1 MSFRAHFRK
10 SQKDNFF
17 RKTVREACLFD
28 TFLGISTR
36 QDNILLFCMTFFLR
50 AIRAALLSVVVLTS
64 SFAIVFAMK
73 TGKMPTVSSSRAVLS
88 RVIPALDDSCRF
100 PLSYRAGTLD
110 PSFHF
115 SETELLSAIHEAEAL
130 WETGLD
136 RDLFVER
143 ADADAIP
150 FNLVFDD
157 RQAQTDS
164 LKEASSD
171 IESQKSAYEALRAD
185 YESSRKEFDRK
196 QSAYD
201 TRVTQ
206 YEQKLREYERR
217 VAKYN
222 DRFQSYEQL
231 VAQWNAQGGAP
242 PDEYDEL
249 EDERKSLKK
258 ESSMIGEE
266 RNSLNN
272 EKASLEKDF
281 GVLNALSGQV
291 NTTAGSLNRMAS
303 ALNLTVDSYNQV
315 YGMREEFTTGLY
327 TKDASGA
334 RIDVFQ
340 FYNHADLVLILAHE
354 MGHALGI
361 GHATESESI
370 MYPSVG
376 EQKPVLTEED
386 RRLFNSVC
394 PKK

>member
-1 MSFRAHFRK
+1 
-10 SQKDNFF
+10 
-17 RKTVREACLFD
+17 
-28 TFLGISTR
+28 
-36 QDNILLFCMTFFLR
+36 MTFFLR
-50 AIRAALLSVVVLTS
+50 AIRAMLLSIIVLAS

-73 TGKMPTVSSSRAVLS
+73 TGKMPIVSSWGAVLS

-100 PLSYRAGTLD
+100 PLSYRMGTLD

-115 SETELLSAIHEAEAL
+115 SEAEFLSAIHEAETL

-136 RDLFVER
+136 RDFFMER
-143 ADADAIP
+143 AEADAIP

-171 IESQKSAYEALRAD
+171 IESRKSAYETLRID
-185 YESSRKEFDRK
+185 YESNRKKFDRK
-196 QSAYD
+196 KSVYD
-201 TRVTQ
+201 ARANQ

-217 VAKYN
+217 VAEYQE
-222 DRFQSYEQL
+222 RLQSYEQL

-242 PDEYDEL
+242 PDEYSEI
-249 EDERKSLKK
+249 EDKRRYLKK
-258 ESSMIGEE
+258 ESSAIEDE
-266 RNSLNN
+266 RKNLND

-281 GVLNALSGQV
+281 RALNMLSGEV
-291 NTTAGSLNRMAS
+291 NAVAGNLNRMTS
-303 ALNLTVDSYNQV
+303 ALNLTVDTYNQV
-315 YGMREEFTTGLY
+315 SGAREEFTTGLY
-327 TKDASGA
+327 VRDASGA

-376 EQKPVLTEED
+376 KQKPALTDED
-386 RRLFNSVC
+386 RRLFESVC